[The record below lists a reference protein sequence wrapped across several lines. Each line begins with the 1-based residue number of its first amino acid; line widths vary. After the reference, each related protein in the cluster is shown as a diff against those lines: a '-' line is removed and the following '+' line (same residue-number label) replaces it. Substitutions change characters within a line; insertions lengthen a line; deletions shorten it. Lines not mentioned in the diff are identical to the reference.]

1 MTKESS
7 PREVHPMRSA
17 IVLFPGT
24 NRERDVAIALQRATG
39 HRPPTLW
46 HGETTLPERLDLV
59 ILPGGFSHGDYLR
72 CGAMAAHSPI
82 MPAIRAFAERGGH
95 VLGICNGFQILTEA
109 QLLPGA
115 LLRNAGLRFLSRDC
129 HLRVERAGTAFTR
142 HYQRGQVFRAP
153 MAHGDGNYTADPATL
168 DALEAEDRVAFRYV
182 TPGGETAPEAN
193 LNGSARAIAG
203 VYSAN
208 GRVLGLMPHPEDLVD
223 PLVGGTDGAP
233 LFAGLV
239 EALAAA

>member
-1 MTKESS
+1 VK
-7 PREVHPMRSA
+7 SA
-17 IVLFPGT
+17 IVIFPGT

-39 HRPPTLW
+39 QQPAVLW
-46 HGETTLPERLDLV
+46 HRETTLPAGTDLL

-82 MPAIRAFAERGGH
+82 MPAIRAFADRGGH

-115 LLRNAGLRFLSRDC
+115 LLRNAALRFLSRDC
-129 HLRVERAGTAFTR
+129 HLRVERSGTAFTR
-142 HYQRGQVFRAP
+142 HYQKGQVFRAP
-153 MAHGDGNYTADPATL
+153 MAHGDGNYTADTATL
-168 DALEAEDRVAFRYV
+168 DRLEGEDRVAFRYV
-182 TPGGETAPEAN
+182 TPEGETTAAAN
-193 LNGSARAIAG
+193 PNGSARAIAG
-203 VYSAN
+203 IYSEN

-223 PLVGGTDGAP
+223 PLMGGTDGAP

-239 EALAAA
+239 EALAA